1 MLDELQFAS
10 TMSIL
15 HQAKSRS
22 PTSDGCAWLVR
33 GHCTVVTRVYGR
45 MQPLSP
51 SCSDGFCISP
61 SIPAS
66 TGSVAAH
73 GRRNRSTRAK
83 LSRGATSALSM
94 QPFRWHE
101 DSHTATAHVQTQAL
115 HLQLH
120 RRVAH
125 QSAHASSTPTPGAAH
140 LNFMNQLLFCR
151 LGVHPAITVAVLE
164 LGLLKTEPCWAWFEI
179 FMPGLVSR
187 T

>member
-1 MLDELQFAS
+1 MTHS
-10 TMSIL
+10 THPSSCCIIGT
-15 HQAKSRS
+15 
-22 PTSDGCAWLVR
+22 TSSTQVPHALPARKG
-33 GHCTVVTRVYGR
+33 
-45 MQPLSP
+45 P
-51 SCSDGFCISP
+51 S
-61 SIPAS
+61 S
-66 TGSVAAH
+66 TLTD
-73 GRRNRSTRAK
+73 RSTTHATSHD
-83 LSRGATSALSM
+83 LSRRSQPSPHLSH
-94 QPFRWHE
+94 RWHTPHTKQ
-101 DSHTATAHVQTQAL
+101 SHLPQDITAHVQTQAL